1 MTSVEDDERTAC
13 SNAIG
18 KRVTDLDTDSF
29 LNLGSG
35 RNRVKH
41 SSQAPKTDDRVGW
54 FIRDVG
60 DTVKRQ

>member
-1 MTSVEDDERTAC
+1 MTSVENNERSAR
-13 SNAIG
+13 SDAG
-18 KRVTDLDTDSF
+18 RKRVTDLDTDSF